1 MMVQKTVLENGLRV
15 ISEHIPGAHS
25 TSIGIWVGVGS
36 RHEPSR
42 LGGIAHFVEHML
54 FKGTA
59 RRSAKDIAR
68 EIDSVGGVLNAFTG
82 REHTCFY
89 AKVLADKT
97 PLAVDLLSDLVLNST
112 FNLDEIE
119 KERRVILQEIHMVE
133 DTPDDL
139 IHDLF
144 SQRFWQGHS
153 LGASILGDEQTVGA
167 IDRDA
172 LRAFLVEYYCGSN
185 LLICAAGAVDHDVL
199 VDLIWSQFNQLPA
212 GKSLPPSKQPLP
224 LRGLGLIEK
233 PLEQVHLCLG
243 TSAVAQNH
251 AGRFGGYLIN
261 VMLGGSM
268 SSRLFQTIREERGL
282 AYSVYS
288 YLNTHSDAGALVVY
302 AGTSPEDVGEVSRII
317 LRELARFRSEELTP
331 AALRAAKDQ
340 LKGQLA
346 LSLEST
352 DSRMTRLAKNELFLG
367 RNLELAELLACFE
380 QVSAADVQALA
391 LATLRDD
398 SLNLQ
403 LIGPSGLTALPLVDL
418 TIE

>member
-1 MMVQKTVLENGLRV
+1 MVQKTVLANGLRV
-15 ISEHIPGAHS
+15 ISEQIPGAHS
-25 TSIGIWVGVGS
+25 TSIGMWVGVGS
-36 RHEPSR
+36 RHEPAR

-54 FKGTA
+54 FKGTD

-97 PLAVDLLSDLVLNST
+97 PLAVDLLSDLLLHST
-112 FNLDEIE
+112 FDLDEIE
-119 KERRVILQEIHMVE
+119 KERRVILQEINMVE

-144 SQRFWQGHS
+144 SQKFWQGHS
-153 LGASILGDEQTVGA
+153 LGASILGDETSVAA
-167 IDRDA
+167 IGRDA
-172 LRAFLVEYYCGSN
+172 LRGFMARYYSGSN
-185 LLICAAGAVDHDVL
+185 LLICAAGAVDHGAL
-199 VDLIWSQFNQLPA
+199 VDLVRAQFDASPA
-212 GKSLPPSKQPLP
+212 GNPLSVPHQPLP

-243 TSAVAQNH
+243 TAAVPQNH
-251 AGRFGGYLIN
+251 PQRFAGYLMN
-261 VMLGGSM
+261 VVLGGSM

-282 AYSVYS
+282 AYSIYS

-302 AGTSPEDVGEVSRII
+302 AGTSPEDAGEVTRII
-317 LRELARFRSEELTP
+317 LRELARFRSEEIAP

-352 DSRMTRLAKNELFLG
+352 DSRMTRLAKNELYLG
-367 RNLELAELLACFE
+367 RNLELAEVLDCFE
-380 QVSAADVQALA
+380 QVSAADVQNLA

-398 SLNLQ
+398 ALNLQ
-403 LIGPSGLTALPLVDL
+403 VIGPSGFAALPLVDL
-418 TIE
+418 TVE